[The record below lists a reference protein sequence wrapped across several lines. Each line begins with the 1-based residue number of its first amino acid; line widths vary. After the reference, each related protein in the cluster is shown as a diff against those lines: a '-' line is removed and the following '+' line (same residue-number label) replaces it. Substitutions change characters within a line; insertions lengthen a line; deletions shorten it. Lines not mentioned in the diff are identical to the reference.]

1 MNVTINPGKINDITF
16 LEVSADDGKSNKP
29 IVIIV
34 HGWSARKENMLF
46 HAYLLAQSGFFV
58 IAPDAYGHGERKTDA
73 PNNPLSALMNAV
85 TITVNDINTLIDNY
99 VNDGRVD
106 ITHIGLAGASMGG
119 IITYSYIIKKD
130 RRVKAAVPLISTPD
144 ILAALNSPNKEALF
158 KAAGINPHDNGS
170 NLDEILKMAE
180 SLQPAKYYQNMNG
193 LPLLI
198 LNGTAD
204 PLIDIEGVRKFYNF
218 MKSIYYDADTI
229 QMIEYPGVGH
239 AVNFNM
245 VQDMIQWFERY
256 L

>member
-58 IAPDAYGHGERKTDA
+58 VAPDAYGHGERKTDTS
-73 PNNPLSALMNAV
+73 NDPLSILMNAV
-85 TITVNDINTLIDNY
+85 TVTADDIDTLIDNY
-99 VNDGRVD
+99 VHDDRVD
-106 ITHIGLAGASMGG
+106 IARIGLAGVSMGG
-119 IITYSYIIKKD
+119 IITYSHIIKKD

-158 KAAGINPHDNGS
+158 KAAGINPHDNGGK
-170 NLDEILKMAE
+170 LDEILKMVE
-180 SLQPAKYYQNMNG
+180 SLQPASRYQDMNG
-193 LPLLI
+193 IPLLI

-218 MKSIYYDADTI
+218 MKPIYYDAEAI

-245 VQDMIQWFERY
+245 VQDMIQWFEKY